1 MGARLSFTGRY
12 NWYLVFDITLLGVA
26 TITETSFQTVDSGQ
40 VEDTRCGETS
50 SDVVKVSI
58 FSLGNGETGDII
70 KQLCNKAINC

>member
-40 VEDTRCGETS
+40 VHDTRWSEAS
-50 SDVVKVSI
+50 SDVEKVRLI
-58 FSLGNGETGDII
+58 FFGNW
-70 KQLCNKAINC
+70 